1 MIALALILCASV
13 SVWDGDSLRCG
24 AERIR
29 IHALDCAELR
39 EPGGPEA
46 KRALIALLAGRTIT
60 IERRGRDRY
69 GRTVAKLYADNA
81 DVAMKMI
88 ASGVCKEYCK
98 YSRGEYG
105 SCPNY
110 R

>member
-1 MIALALILCASV
+1 MIALALLICASV
-13 SVWDGDSLRCG
+13 SVWDGDSIRCDG
-24 AERIR
+24 ERIR
-29 IHALDCAELR
+29 IAALNCPELR
-39 EPGGPEA
+39 DPGGPEA
-46 KRALIALLAGRTIT
+46 KHALIALLAGKRVT

-98 YSRGEYG
+98 YSRNEYG
-105 SCPNY
+105 TCGQ